1 MIDLTALKTIRNS
14 KNITLMELEEK
25 TKIQHSNISQIENGK
40 REGVTLR
47 TVERILEPMGYRLLI
62 APSPNHHFCPC
73 HFPSQ
78 GTTETYIE
86 KTLD

>member
-1 MIDLTALKTIRNS
+1 MIDFKALKTIRTS
-14 KNITLMELEEK
+14 RNITLTELEEK

-62 APSPNHHFCPC
+62 APSPNHHYCPC
-73 HFPSQ
+73 HFPTQ
-78 GTTETYIE
+78 GTTITTKEET
-86 KTLD
+86 L